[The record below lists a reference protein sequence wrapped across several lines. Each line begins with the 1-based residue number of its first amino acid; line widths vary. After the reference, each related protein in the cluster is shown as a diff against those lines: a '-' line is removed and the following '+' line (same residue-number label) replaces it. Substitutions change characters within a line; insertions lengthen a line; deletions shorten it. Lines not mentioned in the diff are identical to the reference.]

1 MEDHFIKEFIKSNSY
16 IIKNV
21 QYNILVNSGEE
32 PYLVSTLLEKINV
45 YIIENFELLDSNFK
59 IFVYNVFDTDF
70 KKVYNDDKEKV
81 IKKISFELMY
91 LITHSDFNLE
101 TCEII
106 NNNTYLNDV
115 LKQLQ
120 LFFKLNKK

>member
-1 MEDHFIKEFIKSNSY
+1 MEDHFIKEFIKANSY
-16 IIKNV
+16 TIKNV
-21 QYNILVNSGEE
+21 QYNILVNSGKE
-32 PYLVSTLLEKINV
+32 PYLVSTLLEKIYV

-59 IFVYNVFDTDF
+59 LFVYNVFDTDF

-81 IKKISFELMY
+81 TKKISFELMY
-91 LITHSDFNLE
+91 LIMHSDFNLE

>member
-1 MEDHFIKEFIKSNSY
+1 
-16 IIKNV
+16 
-21 QYNILVNSGEE
+21 
-32 PYLVSTLLEKINV
+32 
-45 YIIENFELLDSNFK
+45 
-59 IFVYNVFDTDF
+59 
-70 KKVYNDDKEKV
+70 
-81 IKKISFELMY
+81 MY

>member
-81 IKKISFELMY
+81 IKKY
-91 LITHSDFNLE
+91 H
-101 TCEII
+101 
-106 NNNTYLNDV
+106 LN
-115 LKQLQ
+115 
-120 LFFKLNKK
+120 

>member
-32 PYLVSTLLEKINV
+32 PYLVSTLLEKIYV

>member
-32 PYLVSTLLEKINV
+32 PYLASTLLEKIYV
-45 YIIENFELLDSNFK
+45 YIIENFELLDSNLK